1 MNVVE
6 NLSTKIPLT
15 VHSGVTVQEGRTTEG
30 RLRVF
35 PETPHDPIL
44 APKELRM

>member
-30 RLRVF
+30 RLRQGV
-35 PETPHDPIL
+35 PRNTRPDSGTQR
-44 APKELRM
+44 A